1 MRKFSVLLFVLCA
14 LGLLSA
20 QTATKKAT
28 KAPNPWLGTWKL
40 DVSQSKFPEGQAPKS
55 ETLHLTAAGKNGTA
69 YTLRGVDAKGKPV
82 NERYHSA
89 GDGKEGSMVRG
100 GKAAGKASYTL
111 HDDDSVTGEGEE
123 SDGTKWTMKAS
134 LSDDHKT
141 MTADFH
147 FTPAQGSEFDQTEVY
162 KK

>member
-1 MRKFSVLLFVLCA
+1 MRKFSVILFVLCA

-20 QTATKKAT
+20 QTATKKAKT
-28 KAPNPWLGTWKL
+28 SNPWIGTWKL
-40 DVSQSKFPEGQAPKS
+40 DVSQSKFPEGQTPKS
-55 ETLHLTAAGKNGTA
+55 ETLHITAAGKNGTA
-69 YTLRGVDAKGKPV
+69 YTFRGVDAKGKPI

-89 GDGKEGSMVRG
+89 GNGKEGSMMVG

-111 HDDDSVTGEGEE
+111 QDDNTVTGEGE
-123 SDGTKWTMKAS
+123 SPDGTKWTMKAS

-141 MTADFH
+141 MTSDFH
-147 FTPAQGSEFDQTEVY
+147 FTPAQGSEYDQTEVY